1 MDQDENVIEVK
12 NLVKS
17 FKIYFDR
24 GDSLKERLML
34 KRDKYERRCV
44 LNGISFNVKEEK
56 RLD

>member
-44 LNGISFNVKEEK
+44 LNGISC
-56 RLD
+56 